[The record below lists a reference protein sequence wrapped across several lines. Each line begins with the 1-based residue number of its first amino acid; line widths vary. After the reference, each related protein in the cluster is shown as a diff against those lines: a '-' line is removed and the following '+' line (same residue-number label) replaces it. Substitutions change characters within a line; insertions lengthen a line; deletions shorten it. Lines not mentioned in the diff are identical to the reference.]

1 MLIGRVVGDVV
12 ASAKHA
18 DHEGLKL
25 LLVEPL
31 DLDGEPTGATFVA
44 IDPADAGPG
53 DKVLLATDGYAAM
66 TAIGRVPSPSDS
78 AILGVIDEV
87 ELF

>member
-1 MLIGRVVGDVV
+1 MLIGRVIGDAV

-53 DKVLLATDGYAAM
+53 DRVLLATDGFSAM
-66 TAIGRVPSPSDS
+66 SAIGRIPSPSDV
-78 AILGVIDEV
+78 AIMGVIDR
-87 ELF
+87 LDIY